1 MPDRPHHPRR
11 PGRKRRNPYL
21 ILGVDFAA
29 EPAEATRAFARI
41 SRRLRRGR
49 SAEGEGGFTLED
61 ATWALHEIEQAA
73 TDPEAA
79 LGIFRV
85 PANPEVY
92 EVTPGP
98 GVVGLEPQNLTR
110 TTPAGSTDAVVSLQA
125 QVIDHLGRAALET
138 TLNTLLAPY
147 T

>member
-1 MPDRPHHPRR
+1 MPDRHDHHRR

-29 EPAEATRAFARI
+29 EPAEATKAFARI
-41 SRRLRRGR
+41 SRRLRRNRTSDG
-49 SAEGEGGFTLED
+49 GGFMLED

-92 EVTPGP
+92 DVASGP
-98 GVVGLEPQNLTR
+98 GIVGLEPENLTR
-110 TTPAGSTDAVVSLQA
+110 TTPAGSSDAVVSLQA